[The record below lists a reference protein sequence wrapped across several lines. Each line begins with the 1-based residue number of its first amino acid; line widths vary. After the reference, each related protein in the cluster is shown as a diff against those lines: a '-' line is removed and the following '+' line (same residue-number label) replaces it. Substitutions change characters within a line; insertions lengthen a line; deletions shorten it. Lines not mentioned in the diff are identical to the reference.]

1 MLFPPP
7 FLTPDEKKRRKQE
20 GNWLSTTVSLYYQS
34 KPCNHSAGKTT
45 NLFITDFWSD
55 AFNGIGTC
63 SN

>member
-34 KPCNHSAGKTT
+34 KPCKPCNHGNHSAGKTT
-45 NLFITDFWSD
+45 NLFPGQVAI
-55 AFNGIGTC
+55 NGL
-63 SN
+63 S